1 MVEPRL
7 SVRRAK
13 ARDRTGWLGAR
24 TARSPTW
31 LSARW
36 NPMRFGKPVVSR
48 RRRSAYGVEI
58 DLEAAIRGPRQVDAE
73 LGSSLLP
80 DSFPRR

>member
-7 SVRRAK
+7 SVRSAK

-36 NPMRFGKPVVSR
+36 NPMRFGKPVVNR

-73 LGSSLLP
+73 L
-80 DSFPRR
+80 